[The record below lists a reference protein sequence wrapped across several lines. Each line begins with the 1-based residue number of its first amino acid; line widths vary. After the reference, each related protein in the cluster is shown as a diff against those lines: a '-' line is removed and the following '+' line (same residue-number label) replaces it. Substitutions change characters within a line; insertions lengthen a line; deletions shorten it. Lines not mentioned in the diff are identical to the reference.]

1 MSNKIDLAVEHAIAI
16 AKDDS
21 HGYDQ
26 IDRWGEYGDY
36 DCSSIMYTVW
46 DLAGVPVKRF
56 GLPMYSETI
65 YNHFTQSGF
74 EDVTSQVNFANL
86 DGLQKGDMLLNTVH
100 HTAIYIGGGQ
110 IVEAQWSENHTAY
123 GYAGDQTGEE
133 IWIRSY
139 YNYPWEYCL
148 RFTEDG
154 KPDEMHTQYQAYISS
169 GWLSEITDCNQIDHN
184 GYAGIPGMPLY
195 AFRCKAD
202 CNLEYRVHCVDDG
215 WYNWRINYDVDSDG
229 DYYAGDLNH
238 MIDALQIKKPN
249 GYNVHYRVHDTVHGW
264 LPWVDNCNFEDY
276 NGYAGWIGNYIDLV
290 QIYLTKE

>member
-1 MSNKIDLAVEHAIAI
+1 MSNKIDLACEHAIAI

-26 IDRWGEYGDY
+26 QDRWGEYGDY
-36 DCSSIMYTVW
+36 DCSSLMYTVW

-56 GLPMYSETI
+56 GLPMYTETV

-86 DGLQKGDMLLNTVH
+86 EGLQKGDVLLNTVH

-154 KPDEMHTQYQAYISS
+154 KPDEMHVNYQGYISS
-169 GWLSEITDCNQIDHN
+169 GWLGEITDCNQINYN
-184 GYAGIPGMPLY
+184 GYAGIPGMALY

-202 CNLEYRVHCVDDG
+202 CNLEYRVHCLNDG
-215 WYNWRINYDVDSDG
+215 WYNWRTNYDMDSDG

-238 MIDALQIKKPN
+238 MIDGLQIKKPN

-264 LPWVDNCNFEDY
+264 LSWVDNCNFEDY

-290 QIYLTKE
+290 QIYLTKG